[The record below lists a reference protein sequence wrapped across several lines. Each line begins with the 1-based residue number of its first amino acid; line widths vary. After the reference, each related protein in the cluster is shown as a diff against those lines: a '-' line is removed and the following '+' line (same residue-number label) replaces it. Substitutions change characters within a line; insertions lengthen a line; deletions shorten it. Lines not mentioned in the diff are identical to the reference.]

1 MNDNY
6 FLNMI
11 KNLREHEEIMLY
23 GNILNI
29 DEKDTFEVVEFLKN
43 EYQLE
48 TLEYPYKVPKF
59 DEKAALWAAQT
70 VYIASQ
76 LMLYRENKDSD
87 IELLLPD
94 YTGEFNASAILS
106 CDLCLRFLTE
116 ILFQLK
122 LIDSEDI
129 LIQVL
134 EHKLNRWHYSGINY
148 ALAIEKLDFKDFF
161 LDICFEQLYINRI
174 IEYKKVRLASHPSC
188 KNRVAASMGIFAQD
202 FWNDF
207 KLETSI
213 DG

>member
-1 MNDNY
+1 
-6 FLNMI
+6 MI

-29 DEKDTFEVVEFLKN
+29 NEKDASLVVEFLEK

-48 TLEYPYKVPKF
+48 TLEYPYKVPEF
-59 DEKAALWAAQT
+59 DQKAALWAAQT
-70 VYIASQ
+70 VYIAAQ

-94 YTGEFNASAILS
+94 YTGECNASAILS
-106 CDLCLRFLTE
+106 SDLCLRFVPN
-116 ILFQLK
+116 ILSQLK

-129 LIQVL
+129 MIQVL

-148 ALAIEKLDFKDFF
+148 PLAIDILDFKDIFK
-161 LDICFEQLYINRI
+161 DICIEQLYINRI
-174 IEYKKVRLASHPSC
+174 IEYKKVRWASHPSC